1 MFFWV
6 RLSFVSLMFLVVCS
20 ACLTSSHET
29 VRMHKVRVTTDPP
42 GALVWQVDDRGRQKL
57 GTAPI
62 EIERSYVDRYERD
75 WLWPFILTLDGL
87 IIGGVGFAILENS
100 SYSFSGTD
108 DPLTV
113 PGYTTLA
120 LSGVS
125 LLAGLIWSIAVA
137 VDPTDVA
144 DGPEPYTLQAS
155 MAGFEDTSDSF
166 SLGFAAST
174 PNPPPLEFHIN
185 LLEKWWE
192 RYGIKSPSEKLS
204 AAAVPPLRRALSDEK
219 AIVREEAAQ
228 ALAEIGP
235 AAKDA
240 IAELIVL
247 MGDGDAEIRRAAI
260 LALEAIRLP
269 EARVIESLKRTFEY
283 DASDSV
289 REVARHAL
297 QKLSLLRISVAEPE
311 AKVPVKEIPVAVE
324 IVAVTDVFDASGK
337 FKEDTLVQL
346 TIYLGTAL
354 TRTGK
359 YQLIPRDQLRASL
372 AEQKKESYRECMD
385 ESCQIQLGRSVS
397 ASKLLS
403 TQLLQVGNKCAATA
417 NLYDLKT
424 ETTQKGAMV
433 QTGCSP
439 DELLDAM
446 QKIADQL

>member
-1 MFFWV
+1 M
-6 RLSFVSLMFLVVCS
+6 
-20 ACLTSSHET
+20 
-29 VRMHKVRVTTDPP
+29 TTDPP

-100 SYSFSGTD
+100 SYSYSGPD
-108 DPLTV
+108 DAETI

-120 LSGVS
+120 LGGVS
-125 LLAGLIWSIAVA
+125 LLIGLIWSIAVA

-174 PNPPPLEFHIN
+174 PNPPPLDFHIN
-185 LLEKWWE
+185 LLEKWRE
-192 RYGIKSPSEKLS
+192 RYGIKPPSEKLS

-235 AAKDA
+235 AAKVA

-346 TIYLGTAL
+346 TTYLGTAL

-385 ESCQIQLGRSVS
+385 QSCQIQLGRSVS